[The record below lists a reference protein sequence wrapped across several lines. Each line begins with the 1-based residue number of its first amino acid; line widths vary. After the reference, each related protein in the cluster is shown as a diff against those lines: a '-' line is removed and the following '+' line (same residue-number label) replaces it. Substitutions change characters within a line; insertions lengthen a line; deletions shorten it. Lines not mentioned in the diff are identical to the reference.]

1 MPEQLRPESK
11 DLDEAAT
18 TIPNSSFEQ
27 SFHPQSRDAPF
38 HGLTLNPKPLTYNP
52 IPRRYTQ
59 TMQSANMIFYV
70 IGAIVIVLFILLL
83 VNMLLMRNKL
93 NRLAKKYKYFMN
105 GEDGGSLEL
114 RLSTEVRELREM
126 VSSSENMLHQQE
138 LLATMQLSSF
148 QKVGLVRYDAFDDTG
163 DKLSFSLTV
172 LDGKNNGFI
181 LSSLA
186 GHDTSRIY
194 AKQIV
199 NGQCKEAL
207 SSEEAESINMALDTL
222 MPDMASEAQ
231 ELVNE
236 TRGEALSK
244 SQPDNHRIDTAGK

>member
-1 MPEQLRPESK
+1 
-11 DLDEAAT
+11 
-18 TIPNSSFEQ
+18 
-27 SFHPQSRDAPF
+27 
-38 HGLTLNPKPLTYNP
+38 
-52 IPRRYTQ
+52 
-59 TMQSANMIFYV
+59 MQSVNMIFYV
-70 IGAIVIVLFILLL
+70 IGAIIIVLFLFLL

-126 VSSSENMLHQQE
+126 VNSSESMLHQQE

-222 MPDMASEAQ
+222 MPDMASQAQ
-231 ELVNE
+231 TAVAAESLD
-236 TRGEALSK
+236 TLS
-244 SQPDNHRIDTAGK
+244 QTQADHHRIDRK

>member
-1 MPEQLRPESK
+1 MLES
-11 DLDEAAT
+11 
-18 TIPNSSFEQ
+18 N
-27 SFHPQSRDAPF
+27 
-38 HGLTLNPKPLTYNP
+38 TLLYVVGG
-52 IPRRYTQ
+52 
-59 TMQSANMIFYV
+59 IFL
-70 IGAIVIVLFILLL
+70 VLFLFLVFQILIL
-83 VNMLLMRNKL
+83 RSRL
-93 NRLAKKYKYFMN
+93 NRLMKKYKYFMN

-138 LLATMQLSSF
+138 LLATMQLQSF

-194 AKQIV
+194 AKKIV
-199 NGQCKEAL
+199 NGQCTEAL

-222 MPDMASEAQ
+222 MPAMADQAQDMVQDARRED
-231 ELVNE
+231 
-236 TRGEALSK
+236 LSQT
-244 SQPDNHRIDTAGK
+244 QPVSHKIDVK